1 LRLHRSFE
9 NAGANRARTIMC
21 HIDTTIDT
29 PALRAELAASGCTL
43 EYDSFDCEN
52 SYYSWS
58 PPIDMPNDLGGLR
71 CLRWLIDRG
80 YIGQLVIS
88 HDICFKDKLFT
99 YGGAGHARRVQA
111 GVTGEL
117 KRREPRIA

>member
-1 LRLHRSFE
+1 
-9 NAGANRARTIMC
+9 MC

-43 EYDSFDCEN
+43 EYDLLGCEN

-58 PPIDMPNDLGGLR
+58 PPIDMPNDLGRQR

-88 HDICFKDKLFT
+88 QEICFRDKLFT
-99 YGGAGHARRVQA
+99 YGDAGHAHSLRNVVPLMREKGCSETAIGAILVDNPRRLLSFA
-111 GVTGEL
+111 
-117 KRREPRIA
+117 